1 MGQESGRGL
10 PGSCVQGLTRL
21 SSRGSCLKLAVL
33 CQVHVVV
40 GGIYFFPAIEL
51 MEDFFFFSLVKASKR
66 EALLL

>member
-1 MGQESGRGL
+1 MGQESGHGL

-21 SSRGSCLKLAVL
+21 SSRGSCLKLAAL
-33 CQVHVVV
+33 CQVHMVV

-51 MEDFFFFSLVKASKR
+51 MEDFFFSLVKASKR